1 MAAKQ
6 KWRGDD
12 RSFRGMRVSDS
23 SLLTYVDDLRTCC
36 SELANVRDGLS
47 SGAVTPRFIPELIVA
62 PFADASYAE
71 NKRYQ
76 VQLAG
81 ELWRVRRRIRA
92 LDEVCEEPPAPLP
105 APAPAIINWFT
116 STALAV
122 SRDLPPPW
130 EQRAVVR
137 EMALRAAVEAL
148 QATGASSAQGEARAP
163 RDEADLTVLLSE
175 EYSRAY
181 DGGGAT
187 TVHGFTPVFTG
198 IAPDDATYTCWL
210 VVTQHALSRRIAA
223 VLVAL
228 RKRRPPHLESLERL
242 AFACI
247 GSHVP
252 LGASAET
259 AEGMRLRV
267 AVLEA
272 FEAWRAPSTPP
283 EPRRLLVARC
293 ESLAWPF
300 ELCKAALPLRPSCHA
315 VLVQAGD
322 AVVELAVA
330 ALLADSAPLRA
341 HVGEA
346 LGRLHEALTR
356 AAALHAHDGANVG
369 EMEPLTWRH
378 RLSTRLAFE
387 LSQRAELL
395 ALPMPAPLPLG
406 EAARKLGSAA
416 KQLIE
421 GFGGAGRRAKAAEV
435 VAVEAFAAAS
445 FGTAVEGT
453 MATKAT
459 KATKAAAAAAA
470 AGSAAASVSESQS
483 ESQSNAHDDAV
494 AWGGGLLTLLR
505 LHAHTRC
512 SGAARRA
519 LGALLDYLLH
529 LTPSTDFHR
538 APDLQPP
545 SVDSRVAA
553 ATTSGAGGMIS
564 RGRTA
569 HNVSKGVGL
578 TNPLNVSRG
587 RTAHNVA
594 LLKAMGSDD
603 EFDELD
609 ALDWTTP
616 RALHKVGGAPL
627 NPIDECLQVRQL
639 PLSASL
645 SVPLSVPLNATE
657 SVPLIDLVTDRRV
670 PAACRGRRR
679 ASCSPRL
686 DSWSAR
692 HRRHGRRAD
701 GATHDG
707 GAARAAAHHAQWL
720 RMHAVLLQSRG
731 ALPDVPIWLPQNPGG
746 LRGLRWLSGVG
757 SGRMRTPSRRHRRG
771 GGDATRGAA
780 RGPLV
785 CAPRADAGCEGARRQ
800 REVGRASLMSTR
812 DGTLERRHLE
822 VGPPARPAT
831 GLGWLAGGSEGCACL
846 LACLLARG
854 EIHDLEN
861 GGMEYWEIEV
871 SFGTV
876 PTALPLPV

>member
-1 MAAKQ
+1 MKL
-6 KWRGDD
+6 RGDD

-23 SLLTYVDDLRTCC
+23 SLLTYVDDLRNCC
-36 SELANVRDGLS
+36 SELANVHDGHS

-92 LDEVCEEPPAPLP
+92 LDEARAAPPAPLP
-105 APAPAIINWFT
+105 EAPAPAIKSWFS

-122 SRDLPPPW
+122 PRDLPPPW

-175 EYSRAY
+175 MYSRKH

-198 IAPDDATYTCWL
+198 IALDDATYTCWL
-210 VVTQHALSRRIAA
+210 VVGQHALSRRIAA

-228 RKRRPPHLESLERL
+228 RKRRPPHPESLERL

-259 AEGMRLRV
+259 AEGVRLRV
-267 AVLEA
+267 AVVEA
-272 FEAWRAPSTPP
+272 FEAWRAPSSPP

-293 ESLAWPF
+293 ESLVWPF

-341 HVGEA
+341 HVDEA
-346 LGRLHEALTR
+346 VGRLHEALAR
-356 AAALHAHDGANVG
+356 AAALHAHDGARAG
-369 EMEPLTWRH
+369 EWEPLTWRH

-416 KQLIE
+416 KQLID
-421 GFGGAGRRAKAAEV
+421 GFGGGGRRAKAAEV
-435 VAVEAFAAAS
+435 VAVEAFAAAAV
-445 FGTAVEGT
+445 GTAVDGT
-453 MATKAT
+453 TATK
-459 KATKAAAAAAA
+459 AAAA
-470 AGSAAASVSESQS
+470 AGSAAD
-483 ESQSNAHDDAV
+483 DDAV

-519 LGALLDYLLH
+519 LGTLLDYLLH
-529 LTPSTDFHR
+529 LTPSTDFYR
-538 APDLQPP
+538 APDLQQPP
-545 SVDSRVAA
+545 SVGSSVVAA
-553 ATTSGAGGMIS
+553 ATSGAGGTIS
-564 RGRTA
+564 RGRTT
-569 HNVSKGVGL
+569 HNI
-578 TNPLNVSRG
+578 SRG

-594 LLKAMGSDD
+594 LLKAMGSDALD
-603 EFDELD
+603 EIDELD

-627 NPIDECLQVRQL
+627 NQIDECLQVRQL
-639 PLSASL
+639 LLSASL
-645 SVPLSVPLNATE
+645 SATE
-657 SVPLIDLVTDRRV
+657 
-670 PAACRGRRR
+670 C
-679 ASCSPRL
+679 
-686 DSWSAR
+686 
-692 HRRHGRRAD
+692 H
-701 GATHDG
+701 
-707 GAARAAAHHAQWL
+707 
-720 RMHAVLLQSRG
+720 
-731 ALPDVPIWLPQNPGG
+731 
-746 LRGLRWLSGVG
+746 
-757 SGRMRTPSRRHRRG
+757 
-771 GGDATRGAA
+771 
-780 RGPLV
+780 
-785 CAPRADAGCEGARRQ
+785 
-800 REVGRASLMSTR
+800 
-812 DGTLERRHLE
+812 
-822 VGPPARPAT
+822 
-831 GLGWLAGGSEGCACL
+831 
-846 LACLLARG
+846 
-854 EIHDLEN
+854 
-861 GGMEYWEIEV
+861 
-871 SFGTV
+871 
-876 PTALPLPV
+876 

>member
-116 STALAV
+116 STTLAV

-346 LGRLHEALTR
+346 LGRLHEALAR

-369 EMEPLTWRH
+369 ELEPLTWRH

-416 KQLIE
+416 KQLID
-421 GFGGAGRRAKAAEV
+421 GFGGAGRRAKAAVV
-435 VAVEAFAAAS
+435 VAVEAFC
-445 FGTAVEGT
+445 GGVL
-453 MATKAT
+453 
-459 KATKAAAAAAA
+459 
-470 AGSAAASVSESQS
+470 
-483 ESQSNAHDDAV
+483 
-494 AWGGGLLTLLR
+494 WYGGGGNDGDEGDEGDEGGGGGGGGR
-505 LHAHTRC
+505 VSCGVGVRI
-512 SGAARRA
+512 SVRISVERPRRRGRMGRRA
-519 LGALLDYLLH
+519 THLAPPACAHAL
-529 LTPSTDFHR
+529 
-538 APDLQPP
+538 Q
-545 SVDSRVAA
+545 
-553 ATTSGAGGMIS
+553 
-564 RGRTA
+564 
-569 HNVSKGVGL
+569 
-578 TNPLNVSRG
+578 
-587 RTAHNVA
+587 
-594 LLKAMGSDD
+594 
-603 EFDELD
+603 
-609 ALDWTTP
+609 
-616 RALHKVGGAPL
+616 
-627 NPIDECLQVRQL
+627 
-639 PLSASL
+639 
-645 SVPLSVPLNATE
+645 
-657 SVPLIDLVTDRRV
+657 
-670 PAACRGRRR
+670 RRR
-679 ASCSPRL
+679 AACPRCPTGL
-686 DSWSAR
+686 PAAPHPIDRLLSRAR
-692 HRRHGRRAD
+692 LAAAECRQPCRRRHHQWRRW
-701 GATHDG
+701 HD
-707 GAARAAAHHAQWL
+707 
-720 RMHAVLLQSRG
+720 
-731 ALPDVPIWLPQNPGG
+731 
-746 LRGLRWLSGVG
+746 
-757 SGRMRTPSRRHRRG
+757 
-771 GGDATRGAA
+771 
-780 RGPLV
+780 
-785 CAPRADAGCEGARRQ
+785 
-800 REVGRASLMSTR
+800 
-812 DGTLERRHLE
+812 
-822 VGPPARPAT
+822 
-831 GLGWLAGGSEGCACL
+831 
-846 LACLLARG
+846 
-854 EIHDLEN
+854 
-861 GGMEYWEIEV
+861 
-871 SFGTV
+871 
-876 PTALPLPV
+876 

>member
-1 MAAKQ
+1 MKL
-6 KWRGDD
+6 RGDD

-23 SLLTYVDDLRTCC
+23 SLLTYVDDLRNCC
-36 SELANVRDGLS
+36 SELANVHDGHS

-92 LDEVCEEPPAPLP
+92 LDEARAAPPAPLP
-105 APAPAIINWFT
+105 EAPAPAIKNWFS
-116 STALAV
+116 STVLAV
-122 SRDLPPPW
+122 PRDLPPPW

-175 EYSRAY
+175 MYSRKH

-198 IAPDDATYTCWL
+198 IALDDATYTCWL
-210 VVTQHALSRRIAA
+210 IVVQHALSRRIAA

-228 RKRRPPHLESLERL
+228 RKRRPPHPESLERL

-259 AEGMRLRV
+259 AEGVRLRV

-272 FEAWRAPSTPP
+272 FEAWRAPSSPP

-293 ESLAWPF
+293 ESLVWPF

-341 HVGEA
+341 HVDEA
-346 LGRLHEALTR
+346 VGRLHEALAR
-356 AAALHAHDGANVG
+356 AAALHAHDGARAG
-369 EMEPLTWRH
+369 EWEPLTWRH

-416 KQLIE
+416 KQLID
-421 GFGGAGRRAKAAEV
+421 GFGGGGRRAKAAEV
-435 VAVEAFAAAS
+435 VAVEAFAAAAV
-445 FGTAVEGT
+445 GTAVDGT
-453 MATKAT
+453 TATK
-459 KATKAAAAAAA
+459 AAA
-470 AGSAAASVSESQS
+470 AGSAA
-483 ESQSNAHDDAV
+483 DDDVV

-519 LGALLDYLLH
+519 LGTLLDYLLH
-529 LTPSTDFHR
+529 LTPSTDFYR
-538 APDLQPP
+538 APDLQQPP
-545 SVDSRVAA
+545 SVGSSVVAA
-553 ATTSGAGGMIS
+553 ATSGAGGTIS
-564 RGRTA
+564 RGRTT
-569 HNVSKGVGL
+569 HNI
-578 TNPLNVSRG
+578 SRG

-594 LLKAMGSDD
+594 LLKAMGSDALD
-603 EFDELD
+603 EIDELD

-627 NPIDECLQVRQL
+627 NQIDECLQVRQL
-639 PLSASL
+639 LLSASL
-645 SVPLSVPLNATE
+645 SATE
-657 SVPLIDLVTDRRV
+657 
-670 PAACRGRRR
+670 C
-679 ASCSPRL
+679 
-686 DSWSAR
+686 
-692 HRRHGRRAD
+692 H
-701 GATHDG
+701 
-707 GAARAAAHHAQWL
+707 
-720 RMHAVLLQSRG
+720 
-731 ALPDVPIWLPQNPGG
+731 
-746 LRGLRWLSGVG
+746 
-757 SGRMRTPSRRHRRG
+757 
-771 GGDATRGAA
+771 
-780 RGPLV
+780 
-785 CAPRADAGCEGARRQ
+785 
-800 REVGRASLMSTR
+800 
-812 DGTLERRHLE
+812 
-822 VGPPARPAT
+822 
-831 GLGWLAGGSEGCACL
+831 
-846 LACLLARG
+846 
-854 EIHDLEN
+854 
-861 GGMEYWEIEV
+861 
-871 SFGTV
+871 
-876 PTALPLPV
+876 

>member
-1 MAAKQ
+1 MKL
-6 KWRGDD
+6 RGDD

-23 SLLTYVDDLRTCC
+23 SLLTYVDDLRNCC
-36 SELANVRDGLS
+36 SELANVHDGHS

-92 LDEVCEEPPAPLP
+92 LDEARAAPPAPLP
-105 APAPAIINWFT
+105 EAPAPAIKSWFS
-116 STALAV
+116 STALV
-122 SRDLPPPW
+122 VPRDLPPPW

-148 QATGASSAQGEARAP
+148 QATVASSAQGEARAP

-175 EYSRAY
+175 MYSRKH

-198 IAPDDATYTCWL
+198 IALDDATYTCWL
-210 VVTQHALSRRIAA
+210 VVVQHALSRRIAA

-228 RKRRPPHLESLERL
+228 RKRRPPHPESLERL

-259 AEGMRLRV
+259 AEGVRLRV

-272 FEAWRAPSTPP
+272 FEAWRAPSSPP

-293 ESLAWPF
+293 ESLVWPF

-341 HVGEA
+341 HVDEA
-346 LGRLHEALTR
+346 VGRLHEALAR
-356 AAALHAHDGANVG
+356 AAALHAHDGARAG
-369 EMEPLTWRH
+369 EWEPLTWRH

-416 KQLIE
+416 KQLID
-421 GFGGAGRRAKAAEV
+421 GFGGGGRRAKAAEV
-435 VAVEAFAAAS
+435 VAVEAFAAAAV
-445 FGTAVEGT
+445 GTAVDGT
-453 MATKAT
+453 TATK
-459 KATKAAAAAAA
+459 AAAA
-470 AGSAAASVSESQS
+470 AGSAAD
-483 ESQSNAHDDAV
+483 DDAV

-519 LGALLDYLLH
+519 LGTLLDYLLH
-529 LTPSTDFHR
+529 LTPSTDFYR

-545 SVDSRVAA
+545 PSVGSSVVAA
-553 ATTSGAGGMIS
+553 ATSGAGGAIS
-564 RGRTA
+564 RGRSA
-569 HNVSKGVGL
+569 HNI
-578 TNPLNVSRG
+578 SRG

-594 LLKAMGSDD
+594 LLKAMGSDALD
-603 EFDELD
+603 EIDELD

-627 NPIDECLQVRQL
+627 NQIDECLQVRQL
-639 PLSASL
+639 LPSASL
-645 SVPLSVPLNATE
+645 SATE
-657 SVPLIDLVTDRRV
+657 
-670 PAACRGRRR
+670 C
-679 ASCSPRL
+679 
-686 DSWSAR
+686 
-692 HRRHGRRAD
+692 H
-701 GATHDG
+701 
-707 GAARAAAHHAQWL
+707 
-720 RMHAVLLQSRG
+720 
-731 ALPDVPIWLPQNPGG
+731 
-746 LRGLRWLSGVG
+746 
-757 SGRMRTPSRRHRRG
+757 
-771 GGDATRGAA
+771 
-780 RGPLV
+780 
-785 CAPRADAGCEGARRQ
+785 
-800 REVGRASLMSTR
+800 
-812 DGTLERRHLE
+812 
-822 VGPPARPAT
+822 
-831 GLGWLAGGSEGCACL
+831 
-846 LACLLARG
+846 
-854 EIHDLEN
+854 
-861 GGMEYWEIEV
+861 
-871 SFGTV
+871 
-876 PTALPLPV
+876 

>member
-1 MAAKQ
+1 MKL
-6 KWRGDD
+6 RGDD

-23 SLLTYVDDLRTCC
+23 SLLTYVDDLRNCC
-36 SELANVRDGLS
+36 SELANVHDGHS

-92 LDEVCEEPPAPLP
+92 LDEARAAPPAPLP
-105 APAPAIINWFT
+105 EAPAPAIKNWFS
-116 STALAV
+116 STVLAV
-122 SRDLPPPW
+122 PRDLPPPW

-175 EYSRAY
+175 MYSRKH

-198 IAPDDATYTCWL
+198 IALDDATYTCWL
-210 VVTQHALSRRIAA
+210 IVVQHALSRRIAA

-228 RKRRPPHLESLERL
+228 RKRRPPHPESLERL

-259 AEGMRLRV
+259 AEGVRLRV

-272 FEAWRAPSTPP
+272 FEAWRAPSSPP

-293 ESLAWPF
+293 ESLVWPF

-341 HVGEA
+341 HVDEA
-346 LGRLHEALTR
+346 VGRLHEALAR
-356 AAALHAHDGANVG
+356 AAALHAHDGARAG
-369 EMEPLTWRH
+369 EWEPLTWRH

-416 KQLIE
+416 KQLID
-421 GFGGAGRRAKAAEV
+421 GFGGGGRRAKAAEV
-435 VAVEAFAAAS
+435 VAVEAFAAAAV
-445 FGTAVEGT
+445 GTAVDGT
-453 MATKAT
+453 TATK
-459 KATKAAAAAAA
+459 AAAA
-470 AGSAAASVSESQS
+470 AGSAAD
-483 ESQSNAHDDAV
+483 DDAV

-519 LGALLDYLLH
+519 LGTLLDYLLH
-529 LTPSTDFHR
+529 LTPSTDFYR
-538 APDLQPP
+538 APDLQQPP
-545 SVDSRVAA
+545 SVGSSVVAA
-553 ATTSGAGGMIS
+553 ATSGAGGTIS
-564 RGRTA
+564 RGRTT
-569 HNVSKGVGL
+569 HNI
-578 TNPLNVSRG
+578 SRG

-594 LLKAMGSDD
+594 LLKAMGSDALD
-603 EFDELD
+603 EIDELD

-627 NPIDECLQVRQL
+627 NQIDECLQVRQL
-639 PLSASL
+639 LLSASL
-645 SVPLSVPLNATE
+645 SATE
-657 SVPLIDLVTDRRV
+657 
-670 PAACRGRRR
+670 C
-679 ASCSPRL
+679 
-686 DSWSAR
+686 
-692 HRRHGRRAD
+692 H
-701 GATHDG
+701 
-707 GAARAAAHHAQWL
+707 
-720 RMHAVLLQSRG
+720 
-731 ALPDVPIWLPQNPGG
+731 
-746 LRGLRWLSGVG
+746 
-757 SGRMRTPSRRHRRG
+757 
-771 GGDATRGAA
+771 
-780 RGPLV
+780 
-785 CAPRADAGCEGARRQ
+785 
-800 REVGRASLMSTR
+800 
-812 DGTLERRHLE
+812 
-822 VGPPARPAT
+822 
-831 GLGWLAGGSEGCACL
+831 
-846 LACLLARG
+846 
-854 EIHDLEN
+854 
-861 GGMEYWEIEV
+861 
-871 SFGTV
+871 
-876 PTALPLPV
+876 

>member
-1 MAAKQ
+1 MKL
-6 KWRGDD
+6 RGDD

-23 SLLTYVDDLRTCC
+23 SLLTYVDDLRNCC
-36 SELANVRDGLS
+36 SELANVHDGHS
-47 SGAVTPRFIPELIVA
+47 SGADTPRFIPELIVA

-92 LDEVCEEPPAPLP
+92 LDEARAAPPAPLP
-105 APAPAIINWFT
+105 EAPAPAIKNWFS
-116 STALAV
+116 STVLAV
-122 SRDLPPPW
+122 PRDLPPPW

-175 EYSRAY
+175 MYSRKH

-198 IAPDDATYTCWL
+198 IALDDATYTCWL
-210 VVTQHALSRRIAA
+210 VVVQHALSRRIAA

-228 RKRRPPHLESLERL
+228 RKRRPPHPESLERL

-259 AEGMRLRV
+259 AEGVRLRV

-272 FEAWRAPSTPP
+272 FEAWRAPSSPP

-293 ESLAWPF
+293 ESLVWPF
-300 ELCKAALPLRPSCHA
+300 ELCKAALPLRPSYHA

-341 HVGEA
+341 HVDEA
-346 LGRLHEALTR
+346 VGRLHEALAR
-356 AAALHAHDGANVG
+356 AAALHAHDGACAG
-369 EMEPLTWRH
+369 EWEPLTWRH

-416 KQLIE
+416 KQLID
-421 GFGGAGRRAKAAEV
+421 GFGGGGRRAKAAEV
-435 VAVEAFAAAS
+435 VAVEAFAAAAV
-445 FGTAVEGT
+445 GTAVDGT
-453 MATKAT
+453 TATK
-459 KATKAAAAAAA
+459 AAA
-470 AGSAAASVSESQS
+470 AGSAA
-483 ESQSNAHDDAV
+483 DDDVV

-519 LGALLDYLLH
+519 LGTLLDYLLH
-529 LTPSTDFHR
+529 LTPSTDFYR
-538 APDLQPP
+538 APDLQQPP
-545 SVDSRVAA
+545 SVGSSVVAA
-553 ATTSGAGGMIS
+553 ATSGAGGTMS
-564 RGRTA
+564 RGRTT
-569 HNVSKGVGL
+569 HNI
-578 TNPLNVSRG
+578 SRG

-603 EFDELD
+603 ALDELDELD

-627 NPIDECLQVRQL
+627 NPIDECLQVRRL
-639 PLSASL
+639 FLSASL
-645 SVPLSVPLNATE
+645 SATE
-657 SVPLIDLVTDRRV
+657 
-670 PAACRGRRR
+670 C
-679 ASCSPRL
+679 
-686 DSWSAR
+686 
-692 HRRHGRRAD
+692 H
-701 GATHDG
+701 
-707 GAARAAAHHAQWL
+707 
-720 RMHAVLLQSRG
+720 
-731 ALPDVPIWLPQNPGG
+731 
-746 LRGLRWLSGVG
+746 
-757 SGRMRTPSRRHRRG
+757 
-771 GGDATRGAA
+771 
-780 RGPLV
+780 
-785 CAPRADAGCEGARRQ
+785 
-800 REVGRASLMSTR
+800 
-812 DGTLERRHLE
+812 
-822 VGPPARPAT
+822 
-831 GLGWLAGGSEGCACL
+831 
-846 LACLLARG
+846 
-854 EIHDLEN
+854 
-861 GGMEYWEIEV
+861 
-871 SFGTV
+871 
-876 PTALPLPV
+876 

>member
-92 LDEVCEEPPAPLP
+92 LDEASAKVATLP
-105 APAPAIINWFT
+105 EAPAPAIKNWFS

-122 SRDLPPPW
+122 PRDLPPPW

-175 EYSRAY
+175 MYSRKH

-198 IAPDDATYTCWL
+198 IALDDATYTCWL
-210 VVTQHALSRRIAA
+210 IVVQHALSRRIAA

-228 RKRRPPHLESLERL
+228 RKRRPPHPESLERL

-259 AEGMRLRV
+259 AEGVRLRV

-272 FEAWRAPSTPP
+272 FEAWRAPSSPP

-346 LGRLHEALTR
+346 LGRLHEALAR

-369 EMEPLTWRH
+369 EWEPLTWRH

-395 ALPMPAPLPLG
+395 ALPMPALLPLG

-416 KQLIE
+416 KQLID
-421 GFGGAGRRAKAAEV
+421 GFGGGGRRAKAAEV
-435 VAVEAFAAAS
+435 VAVEAFAAAAV
-445 FGTAVEGT
+445 GTAVDGT
-453 MATKAT
+453 TATK
-459 KATKAAAAAAA
+459 AAA
-470 AGSAAASVSESQS
+470 AGSAA
-483 ESQSNAHDDAV
+483 DDDVV

-519 LGALLDYLLH
+519 LGTLLDYLLH
-529 LTPSTDFHR
+529 LTPSTDFYR

-569 HNVSKGVGL
+569 HNV
-578 TNPLNVSRG
+578 
-587 RTAHNVA
+587 A

-603 EFDELD
+603 ELDELD

-657 SVPLIDLVTDRRV
+657 
-670 PAACRGRRR
+670 
-679 ASCSPRL
+679 
-686 DSWSAR
+686 
-692 HRRHGRRAD
+692 
-701 GATHDG
+701 
-707 GAARAAAHHAQWL
+707 
-720 RMHAVLLQSRG
+720 
-731 ALPDVPIWLPQNPGG
+731 
-746 LRGLRWLSGVG
+746 
-757 SGRMRTPSRRHRRG
+757 
-771 GGDATRGAA
+771 
-780 RGPLV
+780 
-785 CAPRADAGCEGARRQ
+785 
-800 REVGRASLMSTR
+800 
-812 DGTLERRHLE
+812 
-822 VGPPARPAT
+822 
-831 GLGWLAGGSEGCACL
+831 
-846 LACLLARG
+846 
-854 EIHDLEN
+854 
-861 GGMEYWEIEV
+861 
-871 SFGTV
+871 
-876 PTALPLPV
+876 

>member
-1 MAAKQ
+1 MDATDESVTRDSVECVSRVASKKTKPSALLKMHAIFGQEICFTLSPRPEGYKYHTTYHTHFNSTHGAASARVLTILHMAAKQ

-116 STALAV
+116 STTLAV

-346 LGRLHEALTR
+346 LGRLHEALAR

-369 EMEPLTWRH
+369 ELEPLTWRH

-416 KQLIE
+416 KQLID

-483 ESQSNAHDDAV
+483 ESQSNAHDDVV

-529 LTPSTDFHR
+529 LTPSTDFYR

-569 HNVSKGVGL
+569 HNV
-578 TNPLNVSRG
+578 
-587 RTAHNVA
+587 A

-603 EFDELD
+603 ELDELD

-657 SVPLIDLVTDRRV
+657 
-670 PAACRGRRR
+670 
-679 ASCSPRL
+679 
-686 DSWSAR
+686 
-692 HRRHGRRAD
+692 
-701 GATHDG
+701 
-707 GAARAAAHHAQWL
+707 
-720 RMHAVLLQSRG
+720 
-731 ALPDVPIWLPQNPGG
+731 
-746 LRGLRWLSGVG
+746 
-757 SGRMRTPSRRHRRG
+757 
-771 GGDATRGAA
+771 
-780 RGPLV
+780 
-785 CAPRADAGCEGARRQ
+785 
-800 REVGRASLMSTR
+800 
-812 DGTLERRHLE
+812 
-822 VGPPARPAT
+822 
-831 GLGWLAGGSEGCACL
+831 
-846 LACLLARG
+846 
-854 EIHDLEN
+854 
-861 GGMEYWEIEV
+861 
-871 SFGTV
+871 
-876 PTALPLPV
+876 

>member
-1 MAAKQ
+1 MKL
-6 KWRGDD
+6 RGDD

-23 SLLTYVDDLRTCC
+23 SLLTYVDDLRNCC
-36 SELANVRDGLS
+36 SELANVHDGHS

-92 LDEVCEEPPAPLP
+92 LDEARAAPPAPLP
-105 APAPAIINWFT
+105 EAPAPAIKNWFS

-122 SRDLPPPW
+122 PRDLPPPW

-148 QATGASSAQGEARAP
+148 QATGASSAQSEARAP

-175 EYSRAY
+175 MYSRKH

-198 IAPDDATYTCWL
+198 IALDDATYTCWL
-210 VVTQHALSRRIAA
+210 VVVQHALSRRIAA

-228 RKRRPPHLESLERL
+228 RKRRPPHPESLERL

-259 AEGMRLRV
+259 AEGVRLRV

-272 FEAWRAPSTPP
+272 FEAWRAPSSPP

-293 ESLAWPF
+293 ESLVWPF

-341 HVGEA
+341 HVDEA
-346 LGRLHEALTR
+346 VGRLHEALAR
-356 AAALHAHDGANVG
+356 AAALHAHDGARAG
-369 EMEPLTWRH
+369 EWEPLTWRH

-406 EAARKLGSAA
+406 EAASKLGSAA
-416 KQLIE
+416 KQLID
-421 GFGGAGRRAKAAEV
+421 GFGGGGRRAKAAEV
-435 VAVEAFAAAS
+435 VAVEAFAAAAV
-445 FGTAVEGT
+445 GTAVDGT
-453 MATKAT
+453 TATK
-459 KATKAAAAAAA
+459 AAAA
-470 AGSAAASVSESQS
+470 AGSAAD
-483 ESQSNAHDDAV
+483 DDAV

-519 LGALLDYLLH
+519 LGTLLDYLLH
-529 LTPSTDFHR
+529 LTPSTDFYR
-538 APDLQPP
+538 APDLQQPP
-545 SVDSRVAA
+545 SVGSSVVAA
-553 ATTSGAGGMIS
+553 ATSGAGGAIS
-564 RGRTA
+564 RGRSA
-569 HNVSKGVGL
+569 HNI
-578 TNPLNVSRG
+578 SRG

-594 LLKAMGSDD
+594 LLKAMGSDALD
-603 EFDELD
+603 EIDELD

-627 NPIDECLQVRQL
+627 NQIDECLQVRQL
-639 PLSASL
+639 LLSASL
-645 SVPLSVPLNATE
+645 SATE
-657 SVPLIDLVTDRRV
+657 
-670 PAACRGRRR
+670 C
-679 ASCSPRL
+679 
-686 DSWSAR
+686 
-692 HRRHGRRAD
+692 H
-701 GATHDG
+701 
-707 GAARAAAHHAQWL
+707 
-720 RMHAVLLQSRG
+720 
-731 ALPDVPIWLPQNPGG
+731 
-746 LRGLRWLSGVG
+746 
-757 SGRMRTPSRRHRRG
+757 
-771 GGDATRGAA
+771 
-780 RGPLV
+780 
-785 CAPRADAGCEGARRQ
+785 
-800 REVGRASLMSTR
+800 
-812 DGTLERRHLE
+812 
-822 VGPPARPAT
+822 
-831 GLGWLAGGSEGCACL
+831 
-846 LACLLARG
+846 
-854 EIHDLEN
+854 
-861 GGMEYWEIEV
+861 
-871 SFGTV
+871 
-876 PTALPLPV
+876 